1 MKNRTRIRILQA
13 QRDAQLLF
21 FLLFTKTSRQ
31 EACWEDGLA
40 SYRSE
45 TGRVAAWRGSTYTL
59 LQDSYP
65 TFVSGYV
72 VVIEWLIYRSLYAI
86 SILMC
91 HS

>member
-1 MKNRTRIRILQA
+1 MKNRTSIKILPA
-13 QRDAQLLF
+13 QGDAQLLV
-21 FLLFTKTSRQ
+21 FLLFTKSARQ
-31 EACWEDGLA
+31 GACWEEWTGA

-45 TGRVAAWRGSTYTL
+45 TGKWRPGGAARTL